1 MLILNNSVFTKDNY
15 KSFWKDNKMKSNVKI
30 AEDEHKH
37 TNIKMLKYKY
47 NKVLE
52 NLRNNNF
59 EDSKQTSEF
68 NNEIFR
74 YKRQD
79 IYSKKRIPKEVITRR
94 NKIKFSNYR
103 RKQ

>member
-47 NKVLE
+47 Q
-52 NLRNNNF
+52 F
-59 EDSKQTSEF
+59 
-68 NNEIFR
+68 
-74 YKRQD
+74 
-79 IYSKKRIPKEVITRR
+79 
-94 NKIKFSNYR
+94 
-103 RKQ
+103 